1 MVNLTLGIV
10 DGLDKGHPIG
20 PRAPCRLAGTGH
32 AAIDLSGS
40 SEKLLLPD
48 YGPAK
53 RNVMPAG
60 PLQKII

>member
-1 MVNLTLGIV
+1 MV
-10 DGLDKGHPIG
+10 DELDKGHPMG
-20 PRAPCRLAGTGH
+20 LRALCPLNGIGH